1 MAPCAHSFREPG
13 RTCPHAA
20 TPTGRCL
27 WHSPHIRKGDAYVRD
42 LITQALA
49 AGGLAEA
56 HLAHARLDGMD
67 LAGRDLAGAD
77 LRDADLRGARLAG
90 ADLAGACLRRADLAG
105 ADLTGANLRGADLSD
120 ACLEGA
126 VLAGADAAGS
136 LVEGTDLR
144 GADCTGL
151 NLEGARIGRF
161 HWNRR
166 TRFDQ
171 VRGFEARSGDPDE
184 TQDFPAPLALSGAV
198 VGGLADPD
206 PDVERTR
213 TYAPVADAAPV
224 AVPDTA
230 TPVHGPNQAT
240 TTAMPPVPAPAPRR
254 RPWRPALGLLA
265 VVLAGGAGW
274 WLAPRPGDAVAL
286 SAQVRQLATQND
298 ATLAEL
304 AATRER
310 LEALSA
316 EADAARDSARS
327 AKAAG
332 AQAAAERDQALAR
345 ARAADLEALRLH
357 TADDRALTADV
368 TIDELRTRLRE
379 LAQGSSRQE
388 SVARILA
395 AGVERLQA
403 ENERLGR
410 VRDETV
416 ALRHRLDRTGEERD
430 RLAGALAT
438 AQSERDRLQT
448 ALAKAKG
455 DLDVAEQAIGRYLAR
470 LSASN
475 LQEALGDDLEALPMH
490 PVAAGN
496 AIALAGRY
504 AMTLRVDPVEAAQ
517 PTVGVRLVLQRPA
530 AEASPDVAIVLYD
543 QDRQPLRRVALGF
556 PHTDGGP
563 PVIAGTATV
572 GCDRFPRFARVIVT
586 PAGGQKQAS
595 LR

>member
-1 MAPCAHSFREPG
+1 MSACTHTFRDPA
-13 RTCPHAA
+13 RRCPHPA
-20 TPTGRCL
+20 TASGHCL
-27 WHSPHIRKGDAYVRD
+27 WHSPRVRKGDGYVRA
-42 LITQALA
+42 LVEQALII
-49 AGGLAEA
+49 GSLAEA
-56 HLAHARLDGMD
+56 HLAHARLAGMD
-67 LAGRDLAGAD
+67 LSDRDLAGAD

-90 ADLAGACLRRADLAG
+90 ADLSGACLRRCDLTG
-105 ADLTGANLRGADLSD
+105 ADLTGAHLRGADLSD
-120 ACLEGA
+120 ARLGRA
-126 VLAGADAAGS
+126 LLANADAAGA

-144 GADCTGL
+144 AADCTGL

-161 HWNRR
+161 HWNRL
-166 TRFDQ
+166 TRFDG
-171 VRGFEARSGDPDE
+171 VRGLEPRTGDPDE
-184 TQDFPAPLALSGAV
+184 TQAFPAPLALAGAV
-198 VGGLADPD
+198 AGGLADPD
-206 PDVERTR
+206 PDAERTR
-213 TYAPVADAAPV
+213 TYAPVTDEPAPPVSVDRSHATTTSAARIPDAAPV
-224 AVPDTA
+224 
-230 TPVHGPNQAT
+230 
-240 TTAMPPVPAPAPRR
+240 PRR
-254 RPWRPALGLLA
+254 RPWRPVLGLVAVAALA
-265 VVLAGGAGW
+265 AGAGW
-274 WLAPRPGDAVAL
+274 WGAPRGGETDGSLAG
-286 SAQVRQLATQND
+286 QVRQLADQHD

-304 AATRER
+304 AATRQR
-310 LEALSA
+310 L
-316 EADAARDSARS
+316 ADAVADADASREEVRLVRTT
-327 AKAAG
+327 G

-357 TADDRALTADV
+357 AADDRALTSAV

-410 VRDETV
+410 VRDDTV
-416 ALRHRLDRTGEERD
+416 ALRHRLDRIGEERD
-430 RLAGALAT
+430 RLAGELAMVR
-438 AQSERDRLQT
+438 SDRDRVQT
-448 ALAKAKG
+448 SLTKAKG
-455 DLDVAEQAIGRYLAR
+455 DLEAADQAIGRYLAR

-490 PVAAGN
+490 EVAPGS

-543 QDRQPLRRVALGF
+543 QDRKPLRRVALGF

-563 PVIAGTATV
+563 PVIAGSASV

-586 PAGGQKQAS
+586 PAGGAAKEAS